1 MFKLI
6 RITALLKHY
15 CYGCNICHELQ
26 LGKWKLEVLHCGRTS
41 LFLLKLLIGMFLL
54 YKRASK
60 FFLYPG
66 REGCQGGPSI
76 LACAWAAVSGTSCL
90 NKPASMLHTEV
101 CFFSVCYGITATQ
114 KFLEQHQSM
123 REQGVFL
130 FGETYIEF
138 PINNL
143 IKGSDFFLP
152 PL

>member
-1 MFKLI
+1 
-6 RITALLKHY
+6 
-15 CYGCNICHELQ
+15 
-26 LGKWKLEVLHCGRTS
+26 
-41 LFLLKLLIGMFLL
+41 
-54 YKRASK
+54 
-60 FFLYPG
+60 
-66 REGCQGGPSI
+66 
-76 LACAWAAVSGTSCL
+76 
-90 NKPASMLHTEV
+90 MLHTEV